1 VQSETFEIAQPFWAG
16 WRFLLGCFTVMAA
29 SSAGAYRWLTK
40 RRARLAKAFPNLSE
54 MRFEAFSPEVQG
66 LVGGVLDQ
74 RYKLDRILARG
85 GFSTVL
91 YGEDLAAGN
100 QPCAVKVFRQEL
112 SDKDWLLRHF
122 EREVAI
128 LQQIR
133 HRNVVAIS
141 GHGMTPEG
149 SPYLVME
156 FIPGITLRELL
167 GSGSLPP
174 AQAALLLRQ
183 IGAAL
188 DAIHAHG
195 ICHRDLK
202 PENLMIRSGD
212 AAEESLVLI
221 DFSIAIVRRPD
232 ETIHGLSLA
241 AGTIYYMAPEQ
252 AIGYADTTTDIY
264 SLAKVLVEMLTGTRL
279 SELLPDASMD
289 LPQRV
294 RELLG
299 NLSLSK
305 AIRLSSAT
313 VELIATALE
322 YDPAR
327 RPRDAAAFAS
337 AIAADLDYSAN
348 PI

>member
-1 VQSETFEIAQPFWAG
+1 
-16 WRFLLGCFTVMAA
+16 
-29 SSAGAYRWLTK
+29 
-40 RRARLAKAFPNLSE
+40 
-54 MRFEAFSPEVQG
+54 
-66 LVGGVLDQ
+66 
-74 RYKLDRILARG
+74 
-85 GFSTVL
+85 
-91 YGEDLAAGN
+91 
-100 QPCAVKVFRQEL
+100 
-112 SDKDWLLRHF
+112 
-122 EREVAI
+122 
-128 LQQIR
+128 
-133 HRNVVAIS
+133 
-141 GHGMTPEG
+141 
-149 SPYLVME
+149 
-156 FIPGITLRELL
+156 
-167 GSGSLPP
+167 
-174 AQAALLLRQ
+174 
-183 IGAAL
+183 
-188 DAIHAHG
+188 
-195 ICHRDLK
+195 
-202 PENLMIRSGD
+202 
-212 AAEESLVLI
+212 
-221 DFSIAIVRRPD
+221 
-232 ETIHGLSLA
+232 
-241 AGTIYYMAPEQ
+241 MAPEQ